1 MSAQW
6 LRAVS
11 DRRLSLCSSFC
22 CWNWKCLNYSG
33 KKIQCDEDSGCDG
46 LSSVKIQYCVL
57 TKAVKLSSTRR
68 LLRAVSS
75 FGLHGAPCFFGAG
88 PASKL
93 CIRITTQ
100 AHTTFRKPANAQA
113 HIFFLNS
120 SSIWKFE
127 RIVPSETYWL
137 INEEGVIAYLLCI
150 SFCICSSFQK
160 WHRLFPIVMQSQ
172 SHKIIFNLHSSQRRC
187 ERCAED
193 KHPLS
198 RT

>member
-113 HIFFLNS
+113 HIFKKFIINLKV
-120 SSIWKFE
+120 WKNCAFWDILTNKWG
-127 RIVPSETYWL
+127 RCYSVPALYFIL
-137 INEEGVIAYLLCI
+137 HLLKFSKMTSTVSYSYAI
-150 SFCICSSFQK
+150 TVTQDHF
-160 WHRLFPIVMQSQ
+160 
-172 SHKIIFNLHSSQRRC
+172 
-187 ERCAED
+187 
-193 KHPLS
+193 
-198 RT
+198 